1 MKEHKQFNISA
12 TPFNPDVISGILWQ
26 LDIEGIAEY
35 ENSLSVYAEQNGKV
49 SVAEISS
56 LLNSLKK
63 QNMIESFTID
73 ETSVE
78 EKNWNEE
85 WEKTIDVI
93 EVNDK
98 IVIKPTFRDYSSKQ
112 GQLVITIDPKM
123 SFGTGE
129 HETTKLV
136 LNLLEKYIDKGIK
149 VLDVGSG
156 TGVLSIASS
165 LLGAEEVLGI
175 DNDEWCLDNGLENV
189 QLNNV
194 ENKVKI
200 KLAEIYDVD
209 EKPFDLILANINK
222 HILIDIVD
230 KISRLTKNYGKAI
243 LSGLLV
249 EDKTEIV
256 KLYSS
261 KGFSLVEEKILGEW
275 IALVFQKQP
284 FNIE

>member
-1 MKEHKQFNISA
+1 MKTHKQFDIS
-12 TPFNPDVISGILWQ
+12 TIPFDPDVLSGLLWQ
-26 LDIEGIAEY
+26 LDIEGITEN
-35 ENSLSVYAEQNGKV
+35 ENSLSVYADEKSEVTVDQ
-49 SVAEISS
+49 ISN
-56 LLNSLKK
+56 LLNSLKD
-63 QNMIESFTID
+63 QNLIEVFSID

-98 IVIKPTFRDYSSKQ
+98 IVIKPSFRDYLPKQ
-112 GQLVITIDPKM
+112 EQLVITIDPKM

-136 LNLLEKYIDKGIK
+136 LNLLDKYLDSGMQ

-156 TGVLSIASS
+156 TGVLSIAAS
-165 LLGAEEVLGI
+165 LLGAGHVVGI
-175 DNDEWCLDNGLENV
+175 DNDEWCLENGLENV
-189 QLNNV
+189 ELNNV
-194 ENKVKI
+194 NGNVEI
-200 KLAEIYDVD
+200 KLAEIYDVK

-222 HILIDIVD
+222 HILIDIAD
-230 KISRLTKNYGKAI
+230 KIYQLTKDSGKVI

-249 EDKTEIV
+249 GDKTDIV
-256 KLYSS
+256 ELYSS

-275 IALVFQKQP
+275 IALVFTK
-284 FNIE
+284 